1 MQTEMMATWLVPA
14 ALYMPN
20 VLTEASEPQA
30 GGEATCGNTISPG
43 RDHEC
48 HKASDRGRTEENN
61 SQGTKSGAAP
71 LLLPIFSAH
80 TASMRAPPNTH
91 TEKETLAFS
100 PPELLL

>member
-1 MQTEMMATWLVPA
+1 MATWLAPA

-30 GGEATCGNTISPG
+30 GGEATCGDTISPG

-71 LLLPIFSAH
+71 LLLPLFSAH
-80 TASMRAPPNTH
+80 TASKCAPHTH
-91 TEKETLAFS
+91 TLKKRRWRSHPQNCYCDFT
-100 PPELLL
+100 